1 MPRLRSVREVVRP
14 LRGAA
19 LVVLLSVSCLAAPT
33 AMADAVTD
41 WNVFIDTL
49 PPQHPAIRGRI
60 QAMMQVAIHDAL
72 NSIEPRYESYS
83 DLPRA
88 SRHASPAAA
97 VAAAARAVLVAAMP
111 TNSVAVTTYYNAAIV
126 GCSSQAC
133 LDGITAGEAAANAIL
148 LARVGDGSATPHL
161 PYTAPAAPGVYQP
174 TPPTPPAA
182 AASPP
187 VQFNGW
193 ALVKPFVM
201 RSPSQFRA
209 EPAKIFD
216 LTSAA
221 FARDYNEVKSV
232 GALNSTVRTAD
243 QSEIARF
250 WPGGGANLNAVARVI
265 VTNRGLDSWQLA
277 RLFALINMA
286 AHDAAVSVFDTK
298 YTYNFWRP
306 VTAIRA
312 GDTDSNPATAPDPDW
327 ISYQNTPPYPDYTCG
342 LTTITGAGLEV
353 LRRYFRT
360 DELPYSLTAAGAT
373 RSFATLSQAEA
384 EAVNARVFGGMH
396 FRTGCVRGVIQGN
409 QVGRFAIR
417 HSLRPLPHGKGH
429 DDDHHDHDGDGY
441 GHGGD
446 DHDRDDDRYDG
457 NDRDHDD
464 HDD

>member
-1 MPRLRSVREVVRP
+1 MPRLRTAREATRP
-14 LRGAA
+14 LPAVVA
-19 LVVLLSVSCLAAPT
+19 LVVLLSLSAVAAST
-33 AMADAVTD
+33 AMAEPVTD
-41 WNVFIDTL
+41 WNAFVDTL
-49 PPQHPAIRGRI
+49 PPQHPAIRARI
-60 QAMMQVAIHDAL
+60 EAMMQVAVHDAL

-88 SRHASPAAA
+88 RRHASPATAI
-97 VAAAARAVLVAAMP
+97 AAAARTVLVAAMP
-111 TNSVAVTTYYNAAIV
+111 TQSVAVTNYYNAAIV

-161 PYTAPAAPGVYQP
+161 PYNEPVAPGVYQP

-182 AASPP
+182 AANPP

-193 ALVKPFVM
+193 ALVQPFVM

-209 EPAKIFD
+209 EPSKIFD
-216 LTSAA
+216 LTSRA

-250 WPGGGANLNAVARVI
+250 WPGGGANINAVVRVI
-265 VTNRGLDSWQLA
+265 VANRGLDSWQLA
-277 RLFALINMA
+277 RLFALINVA
-286 AHDAAVSVFDTK
+286 LHDAAVSVFDTK
-298 YTYNFWRP
+298 YTYHFWRP

-312 GDTDSNPATAPDPDW
+312 GDTDHNPATEADPNW

-342 LTTITGAGLEV
+342 LTTQTGAGLEV
-353 LRRYFRT
+353 VRRYFHT
-360 DELPYSLTAAGAT
+360 DEIPYTLTAVGAT

-417 HSLRPLPHGKGH
+417 HSLRPLPRGKDH
-429 DDDHHDHDGDGY
+429 DDDHHDHDGY
-441 GHGGD
+441 GHGD
-446 DHDRDDDRYDG
+446 RDFDRDDDGHDDG
-457 NDRDHDD
+457 DRDD
-464 HDD
+464 